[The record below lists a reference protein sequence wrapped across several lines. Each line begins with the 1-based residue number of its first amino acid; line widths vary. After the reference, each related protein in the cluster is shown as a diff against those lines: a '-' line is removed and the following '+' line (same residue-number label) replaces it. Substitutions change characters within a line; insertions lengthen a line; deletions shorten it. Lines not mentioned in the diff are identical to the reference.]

1 MRLFYLAKRKLDAVS
16 PEHKFPVPAWKKEL
30 KKLEVS
36 YKKQSE
42 ELEPIRQELKELYR
56 IKGKIDYI
64 LRQQGTQEIQE
75 TRKEKHAQEE
85 ETH

>member
-1 MRLFYLAKRKLDAVS
+1 MAKRKLAAVS

-30 KKLEVS
+30 RKLEVS

-56 IKGKIDYI
+56 IKGKSDYI
-64 LRQQGTQEIQE
+64 RRQQNREAELDNKTNQK
-75 TRKEKHAQEE
+75 KE
-85 ETH
+85 

>member
-1 MRLFYLAKRKLDAVS
+1 M
-16 PEHKFPVPAWKKEL
+16 

-56 IKGKIDYI
+56 IKSKINYI
-64 LRQQGTQEIQE
+64 LRQQETKEIQE
-75 TRKEKHAQEE
+75 PRKEKHAQEE